1 VASATG
7 DPARVTIP
15 RASRVGSDDP
25 ADPQPAMEAHAKVRK
40 NSLETTSAI
49 FTVEFLEVIGFCS
62 LKAV

>member
-1 VASATG
+1 
-7 DPARVTIP
+7 
-15 RASRVGSDDP
+15 
-25 ADPQPAMEAHAKVRK
+25 MEAHAKVRK

>member
-15 RASRVGSDDP
+15 LASRVGSDDP
-25 ADPQPAMEAHAKVRK
+25 ADPQPAMKVPAKVRK

-49 FTVEFLEVIGFCS
+49 FTVEFLGVIDVRS
-62 LKAV
+62 SKAA